1 MLKRKNILKIFHSKK
16 AALFGVLAVGLLS
29 FGTTW
34 AFYVNSSVLANPLS
48 TASSGV
54 TMVEEYNP
62 DSSFLPGETVVKQV
76 SFENTGD
83 MDLLLRVEV
92 PPAEA
97 WLTSNGESTNLD
109 TSYVLKTW
117 STAWGPLTGVNGDGE
132 TIYNEDGYDLSNASG
147 QLDTSYWT
155 APFSEENASGDTVYY
170 RYYKL
175 VLKKNGTE
183 NDGDK
188 TGNILESIKLSPE
201 VSNDRHADDYS
212 NKIYELTFN
221 AEAVAVEE
229 ETQTGALSEWNM
241 VATVTGDS
249 VEWSRP

>member
-1 MLKRKNILKIFHSKK
+1 MLKRENILKIFQSKK

-92 PPAEA
+92 PPVEA
-97 WLTSNGESTNLD
+97 WLTSNGESTSLD
-109 TSYVLKTW
+109 TSYVIKNW
-117 STAWGPLTGVNGDGE
+117 SGAWGPLTTG
-132 TIYNEDGYDLSNASG
+132 INEDGKDIYNLTNG
-147 QLDTSYWT
+147 QLETEKWT
-155 APFSEENASGDTVYY
+155 APFSEENASGETVYY

-183 NDGDK
+183 NDADK